1 MSVNTLV
8 CQELVE
14 LVTDYLEGR
23 LSWIDRARVDSHL
36 AGCVNCSTYLAQMR
50 QTIRLT
56 GELHE
61 DDIAPELRKT
71 LLAAFR
77 DLRAAGNGANG
88 AG

>member
-1 MSVNTLV
+1 MSVNTLA

-23 LSWIDRARVDSHL
+23 LSWIDRSRVDGHL
-36 AGCVNCSTYLAQMR
+36 AGCVNCSAYLAQMR

-56 GELHE
+56 GRLREE
-61 DDIAPELRKT
+61 DIAPEMREE

-77 DLRAAGNGANG
+77 GLQRG
-88 AG
+88 